1 MECIWSTHLLHLLK
15 GKKEFFKKKLPK
27 LNARLISL
35 KKRKERGLECKG
47 IRLKLKK
54 LKFWLVKSVDII

>member
-1 MECIWSTHLLHLLK
+1 MQKCRIVY
-15 GKKEFFKKKLPK
+15 FFKKKLPK

-47 IRLKLKK
+47 IRLELKK
-54 LKFWLVKSVDII
+54 LKIWLVKSVDII